1 MEEEESWI
9 GEVAEREEKKKR
21 GEGLVNWVVVVV
33 VVVVVGWR
41 SGRRRVWE
49 LVDGNLVKVKEKK
62 KRGEGLV
69 VVSESEGNITRERLD
84 SIAQN
89 GTKELSSLLS

>member
-1 MEEEESWI
+1 MEGEESWI

-33 VVVVVGWR
+33 GWR

-49 LVDGNLVKVKEKK
+49 LVDGNLAKEKK
-62 KRGEGLV
+62 KRGEGLM
-69 VVSESEGNITRERLD
+69 VVSEREGNITRERLD
-84 SIAQN
+84 SIAEN
-89 GTKELSSLLS
+89 GTKGLSSLLT

>member
-33 VVVVVGWR
+33 G
-41 SGRRRVWE
+41 
-49 LVDGNLVKVKEKK
+49 
-62 KRGEGLV
+62 
-69 VVSESEGNITRERLD
+69 
-84 SIAQN
+84 
-89 GTKELSSLLS
+89 

>member
-9 GEVAEREEKKKR
+9 GEVAERVEKKKR

-49 LVDGNLVKVKEKK
+49 LVDGNLVKEKK
-62 KRGEGLV
+62 KRGEGLM
-69 VVSESEGNITRERLD
+69 VVSEREGNITRERLD
-84 SIAQN
+84 SIAEN
-89 GTKELSSLLS
+89 GTKGLSSLLS

>member
-21 GEGLVNWVVVVV
+21 GEGLLNW

-49 LVDGNLVKVKEKK
+49 LVDGNLAKEKK
-62 KRGEGLV
+62 KRGEGLM
-69 VVSESEGNITRERLD
+69 VVSEREGNITRERLD
-84 SIAQN
+84 SIAEN
-89 GTKELSSLLS
+89 GTKGLSSLLS

>member
-21 GEGLVNWVVVVV
+21 GEGLLNWMV

-62 KRGEGLV
+62 KRGEGRV

>member
-9 GEVAEREEKKKR
+9 GEVAERVEKKKR
-21 GEGLVNWVVVVV
+21 GEGLVNWVI

-49 LVDGNLVKVKEKK
+49 LVDGNLVKEKK
-62 KRGEGLV
+62 KRGEGLVV

-84 SIAQN
+84 SIAEN

>member
-21 GEGLVNWVVVVV
+21 GEGLVNWMV

-49 LVDGNLVKVKEKK
+49 LVDGNLVKEKK

-69 VVSESEGNITRERLD
+69 VVVSESKGNITRERLD
-84 SIAQN
+84 SIAEN